1 MIRVKLAL
9 ACIVAMFLVSV
20 GGVKAQTKNDAI
32 MSFNEGVESMKT
44 DPAKAIKAFEK
55 SITICDQVGDS
66 AKEVRAKAIQ
76 VIPDLYLQVA
86 KKLATE
92 KKWTEAI
99 AASKDAV
106 KVSEKY
112 NDEKIKDASQKLLAQ
127 CYVIQGGIFY
137 AGKDFDKALKTFD
150 SALYINPNYTK
161 AQYNK
166 ALVYMKME
174 NTPKFI
180 EQSNLVTEKAKAEGD
195 TTLANTMTKSTGEYL
210 LRSGIKNMQANK
222 NVEAV
227 SNLEASLKYI
237 NNNDVY
243 YYLAI
248 TYNKQKKYAEAV
260 TNAKKGLD
268 LETGPADA
276 KAKFY
281 YELATALAGQNKK
294 DEACEN
300 FKNANYGKFVTAVKA
315 QLQNLQC
322 K

>member
-9 ACIVAMFLVSV
+9 ACVVAMFLVSIN
-20 GGVKAQTKNDAI
+20 GVAQTKNEAI
-32 MSFNEGVESMKT
+32 VSFNEGVEAMKT

-55 SITICDQVGDS
+55 SIAISDQVGDS
-66 AKEVRAKAIQ
+66 AKDVKAKAIQ
-76 VIPDLYLQVA
+76 VVPDLYLQVA
-86 KKLATE
+86 KKLASE
-92 KKWTEAI
+92 KKWADAI

-106 KVSEKY
+106 KASEKY
-112 NDEKIKDASQKLLAQ
+112 NDAKIKDAGQKLLAQ
-127 CYVIQGGIFY
+127 CYVIQGGTFY
-137 AGKDFDKALKTFD
+137 AAKDFDKALKTFD
-150 SALYINPNYTK
+150 SALLVNPNYTK

-174 NTPKFI
+174 NTPKFV
-180 EQSNLVTEKAKAEGD
+180 EQSNVVIEKAKAEGD
-195 TTLANTMTKSTGEYL
+195 TTMANTMTKSTGEYL

-222 NVEAV
+222 TAEAI
-227 SNLEASLKYI
+227 SNLETALKYI

-243 YYLAI
+243 YYMAI
-248 TYNKQKKYAEAV
+248 IYNKQKKYAEAA

-268 LETGPADA
+268 METGTAEA

-281 YELATALAGQNKK
+281 YEYATALAGQNKK